1 MRILVCDDYAQEAD
15 KSAGAARAGWAAAGL
30 PAADLEIESLAS
42 KELGE
47 ELTVLFRNVGVAMGE
62 AGATAQTRF
71 DGRDLVL
78 IDNNL
83 AHLELGGARHTAET
97 VAGFIRAFSS
107 AGFVVSLNRNPG
119 VDFDLKHLIG
129 DATSIADQALNVD
142 HLSLAPLWKKGA
154 QGDFRPWYW
163 PELSTAPSRR
173 TQQIAEI
180 RDVLDTDVLTHFGF
194 DEATVAALSRAAL
207 GAFSGGTS
215 IGDAAKGAAP
225 LTFRQFFRQSARS
238 VPAESDRAL
247 VEGNNE
253 VVARVA
259 AAELEM
265 WLRRHVLGP
274 QEALVDLPHLLA
286 RMGYL
291 LGAGALDLGAW
302 NAAILNATEPYGVDQ
317 PLFDDH
323 LKARRWLHPSWL
335 GETVFQW
342 PALNADEDLGARFF
356 SSAEWGDFVFCEDTS
371 KFALRNPDGA
381 AGPQEFAAELDGQWN
396 RRFVAKL
403 PTRKYAPLS
412 RLAM

>member
-15 KSAGAARAGWAAAGL
+15 KTAAAARAGWAAAGL
-30 PAADLEIESLAS
+30 SPGNLEIELLAGRQ
-42 KELGE
+42 LGE
-47 ELTVLFRNVGVAMGE
+47 QLSVLFRNVSVAMGE
-62 AGATAQTRF
+62 EGATVETCF

-97 VAGFIRAFSS
+97 VSGFIRAFSS
-107 AGFVVSLNRNPG
+107 AVYVVSLNRNPG
-119 VDFDLKHLIG
+119 VDFDLKHLAG

-142 HLSLAPLWKKGA
+142 HLSLASLWKKGA
-154 QGDFRPWYW
+154 EGDFRPWYW
-163 PELSTAPSRR
+163 PELSTAPGRR
-173 TQQIAEI
+173 STQIAEI
-180 RDVLDTDVLTHFGF
+180 RDVLDTDVLMHFGF
-194 DEATVAALSRAAL
+194 DDVTVAALSRSAL

-215 IGDAAKGAAP
+215 VGDAARGAAP
-225 LTFRQFFRQSARS
+225 LTFREFFRQTAKS
-238 VPAESDRAL
+238 VPAESDRTL
-247 VEGNNE
+247 VADDND

-291 LGAGALDLGAW
+291 LGAGALDLANW
-302 NAAILNATEPYGVDQ
+302 NAAILDAVEPHGLDQ
-317 PLFDDH
+317 PLFEAH
-323 LKARRWLHPSWL
+323 LKARRWLRPAWL

-342 PALNADEDLGARFF
+342 PAINADEDLGARFF
-356 SSAEWGDFVFCEDTS
+356 SSPEWGDFVFCEDTS
-371 KFALRNPDGA
+371 QFAPRSVGEA
-381 AGPQEFAAELDGQWN
+381 AGPQEFAAEVDGQWN

-403 PTRKYAPLS
+403 PARKYAPAS